1 MILIEEKVS
10 RVVEESSSKII
21 KSLSL
26 GNVENFQMIPHDY
39 DGQRISEL
47 SRMRDSLYYFEARLR
62 FSDNYGQENV
72 NSVRPFIVK
81 IYPKLKSSANKAGF
95 NSFYINR
102 RFD

>member
-1 MILIEEKVS
+1 MV
-10 RVVEESSSKII
+10 
-21 KSLSL
+21 
-26 GNVENFQMIPHDY
+26 PYDY

-47 SRMRDSLYYFEARLR
+47 TRMRDSLYYFEARLL
-62 FSDNYGQENV
+62 FSDNYGQEKA
-72 NSVRPFIVK
+72 NSIRPFVVK